1 MNSNKTILVGII
13 FIIITGT
20 IFITNTLNPIIRP
33 ITYLFLMGSSKGKD
47 IIFFSLL
54 GLFLMLSQAGN
65 VFKKNI
71 NENKYLKISILLG
84 CMLLILGIL
93 LEILFRY
100 QMGISLNCVF
110 VSMNGE
116 MSSTSILHTHLLKS
130 VIGNFIVIL
139 IGPFIQNGINTG
151 TGLYAY
157 TPSIANLIVFLIPI
171 LFITLVLSNQKRPAV
186 SKFLL
191 AFFSSCLIIGSFD
204 GGLFSTP
211 AATGIIGIFLV
222 YRNGYYFDYFIGK
235 LIKNEKLIKKSS
247 NYPTPYQNKQLSKKR
262 FLFNRLFPYIAIAL
276 FLVLRISVA
285 FAGAEA
291 DYYTINIIN
300 PGENID
306 LNELGLEKIG
316 ESTNNC
322 TYHANSTYNEMKL
335 INDLKIPLNGKC
347 DYYTVSWNIYS
358 YL

>member
-1 MNSNKTILVGII
+1 MPKRLIKILMNSNKTILVGII
-13 FIIITGT
+13 FIIIAGT

-130 VIGNFIVIL
+130 VIGK
-139 IGPFIQNGINTG
+139 P
-151 TGLYAY
+151 
-157 TPSIANLIVFLIPI
+157 
-171 LFITLVLSNQKRPAV
+171 
-186 SKFLL
+186 
-191 AFFSSCLIIGSFD
+191 
-204 GGLFSTP
+204 
-211 AATGIIGIFLV
+211 
-222 YRNGYYFDYFIGK
+222 YR
-235 LIKNEKLIKKSS
+235 
-247 NYPTPYQNKQLSKKR
+247 
-262 FLFNRLFPYIAIAL
+262 
-276 FLVLRISVA
+276 
-285 FAGAEA
+285 
-291 DYYTINIIN
+291 
-300 PGENID
+300 D
-306 LNELGLEKIG
+306 LNR
-316 ESTNNC
+316 S
-322 TYHANSTYNEMKL
+322 
-335 INDLKIPLNGKC
+335 
-347 DYYTVSWNIYS
+347 IYS
-358 YL
+358 KRDQYWYWIIRLHTKYC